1 MSDHTIVKTIS
12 PALMIDY
19 FWKCMWLRPVLR
31 LPVSQQSQEYL
42 LLQLTNGGRQSHSE
56 IIQATTPNEPATQ
69 NFPEFSRLAEFLSLS
84 FNYVDKKYN
93 ENIFKHGHRELIL
106 SDSCEM

>member
-1 MSDHTIVKTIS
+1 MSEKFFSMIWIVIYKLVGYLGIK
-12 PALMIDY
+12 DN
-19 FWKCMWLRPVLR
+19 
-31 LPVSQQSQEYL
+31 L

-56 IIQATTPNEPATQ
+56 IIQATTPNKPATQ